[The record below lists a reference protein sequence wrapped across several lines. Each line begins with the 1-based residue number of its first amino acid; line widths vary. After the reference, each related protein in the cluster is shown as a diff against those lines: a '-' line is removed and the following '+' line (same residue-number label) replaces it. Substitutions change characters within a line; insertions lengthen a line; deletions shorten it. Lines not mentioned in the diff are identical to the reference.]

1 MDAKRNS
8 LIALVLLV
16 LLFFGVN
23 IVTDA
28 ALRSVRVDL
37 TENRLYT
44 LSDGTRQILRELD
57 EPITLTLFFS
67 ETLARGRPQIQS
79 YGKRV
84 QEVLEEYRLLSGGMI
99 MVNVLDPEPF
109 SEAEERA
116 QREGVPGIPVAAG
129 ENLFLGLLA
138 TNSTDGREIIPVL
151 DPTQERFLEYELS
164 RVLFK
169 LTNVERARVGV
180 ITALPLDGETV
191 PSGLPQEYTRPWQIM
206 RELRELFDVEML
218 SLGSTSIDPELDL
231 LLLVHPKNLSEPTLR
246 AIDAYVMDGGAM
258 IVVIDPMCERDIPAE
273 AAQNPMAIMNA
284 QRSSDLQP
292 LLGAW
297 GLTMTPDRVVADME
311 NAVQGTARDGT
322 RLSYVQYLSIDE
334 EGLNQDD
341 PVTARVSKL
350 QMGSVGRLEHLEGA
364 GTEWTPLIES
374 SEESMLIDASKLGFL
389 VDQAALVANFLPSE
403 QKYTMAGRLSG
414 PARSAYDEAKEAEAI
429 NVLVIADVDMFYDAL
444 WVSEVRLGNQ
454 LLGYQKRS
462 DNADLLTAAI
472 DNMAGSS
479 ALTLLRARGT
489 TSRPFTLVEEIRRD
503 AEREFLSEA
512 QALEDERRQVEQRLS
527 QLQRARPDQ
536 GDLILTPEQQAE
548 IELFRE
554 QLAETNA
561 QLRDVRFS
569 LRKDVEQLGVT
580 LKILNIGVAP
590 AVVAL
595 GAIGLGAFRVMRRR
609 SDRVSSAAPSEA
621 KEAA

>member
-23 IVTDA
+23 IVADA
-28 ALRSVRVDL
+28 ALRSVRIDL

-44 LSDGTRQILRELD
+44 LSDGTRQILGELD

-67 ETLARGRPQIQS
+67 EALSRGRPQIQS
-79 YGKRV
+79 YGRRV

-99 MVNVLDPEPF
+99 TVNVLDPEPF

-116 QREGVPGIPVAAG
+116 QREGIPGIPVAAG
-129 ENLFLGLLA
+129 ESLFLGLLA

-206 RELRELFDVEML
+206 RELRELFDVEL
-218 SLGSTSIDPELDL
+218 LPFGSTSIDPELDL
-231 LLLVHPKNLSEPTLR
+231 LLLMHPKNLSEATLR
-246 AIDAYVMDGGAM
+246 AIDAHVITGGAM

-297 GLTMTPDRVVADME
+297 GLTMTPDRVVADMD

-322 RLSYVQYLSIDE
+322 RLSYVQYLAIGED
-334 EGLNQDD
+334 GLNQDD
-341 PVTARVSKL
+341 PVTARVSTIQL
-350 QMGSVGRLEHLEGA
+350 ASVGRLEHLEGA
-364 GTEWTPLIES
+364 GTAWTPLIES
-374 SEESMLIDASKLGFL
+374 SAQSMLIDASKLGFL

-403 QKYTMAGRLSG
+403 QRYTMAGRLSG
-414 PARSAYDEAKEAEAI
+414 PARSAYNEGTETDAI

-462 DNADLLTAAI
+462 DNADLLAAAI

-489 TSRPFTLVEEIRRD
+489 TSRPFTRVEEIRRD

-512 QALEDERRQVEQRLS
+512 QALEDQRRQVEQRLS

-536 GDLILTPEQQAE
+536 GELILTPEQQAE
-548 IELFRE
+548 IELFRG

-561 QLRDVRFS
+561 QLRDVRYS

-580 LKILNIGVAP
+580 LKVLNIGVAP

-609 SDRVSSAAPSEA
+609 GDRVSGASPDV
-621 KEAA
+621 KEAS